1 MMGTTP
7 TAPSEVG
14 QALQWLSVLEMA
26 KDATKLKQA
35 LLPLQEA
42 QQAAAE
48 ERQAADK
55 AIAGAKQAMSDAA
68 SEMAKLE
75 QERARLK
82 EDQARLFKN
91 GEDIEYSRAEMV
103 RERTRFDDWMARER
117 ELLSAAS
124 AKVQSD
130 AATVARRA
138 QECDQRESQAG
149 AELAKAR
156 GLQAAAEALRLE
168 YEQKLNNLKAM
179 VG

>member
-1 MMGTTP
+1 MMSTTP

-42 QQAAAE
+42 QQAAAD

-55 AIAGAKQAMSDAA
+55 DIAEAKQAMSEVA
-68 SEMAKLE
+68 SEMAKLQ
-75 QERARLK
+75 QERARMK

-91 GEDIEYSRAEMV
+91 SEDIEYSRAEMV
-103 RERTRFDDWMARER
+103 RERTKFDDWMARER

-130 AATVARRA
+130 AAAVARRA
-138 QECDQRESQAG
+138 QECDQRESQAD
-149 AELAKAR
+149 AELARAR
-156 GLQAAAEALRLE
+156 GLQAAADAMRLDYEHKIAAL
-168 YEQKLNNLKAM
+168 KSII
-179 VG
+179 

>member
-1 MMGTTP
+1 MISTTP

-26 KDATKLKQA
+26 KDATTLKQA

-42 QQAAAE
+42 QQAAAK

-55 AIAGAKQAMSDAA
+55 AIAEAKQAMSDVA

-75 QERARLK
+75 QERARMK
-82 EDQARLFKN
+82 EDQVRLFKN
-91 GEDIEYSRAEMV
+91 SEDIEYSRAEMV
-103 RERTRFDDWMARER
+103 RERTKFDHWMARER

-124 AKVQSD
+124 ARVQSD
-130 AATVARRA
+130 AAAVAKRA
-138 QECDQRESQAG
+138 QECDQRESQAD
-149 AELAKAR
+149 AELARAR
-156 GLQAAAEALRLE
+156 GLQAAADATRLD
-168 YEQKLNNLKAM
+168 YEQKLAGLRAM